1 MAWFLPAKQPIM
13 SAIGTEKAPFS
24 VPIAIF
30 HHSVLKSGLFPYG
43 LGQNYF
49 TTHSPPFAG
58 LF

>member
-13 SAIGTEKAPFS
+13 SGIGTEKAPFS